1 MKLSDTN
8 IIKTIDNFN
17 EIKQKAI
24 SLIKE
29 MGFKNEVDENNV
41 ILFVKD
47 DFLIFR
53 NPLYGE
59 EYKLPIT
66 YFLDKEG
73 IHENEYKTEKEKQEQ
88 LELGRLKNY
97 LK

>member
-17 EIKQKAI
+17 EIKSKAI

-29 MGFKNEVDENNV
+29 MGFKNEVDEDNA

-47 DFLIFR
+47 DSLIFR

-59 EYKLPIT
+59 EFKLPIA

-73 IHENEYKTEKEKQEQ
+73 EHENEYKTEKDKHGARDE
-88 LELGRLKNY
+88 RP
-97 LK
+97 